1 MAARSPNLDVRA
13 AARFVLVALQPS
25 AIPMTRTS
33 LQAITW
39 GTVSAAVVSAMLLA
53 AAGDDA
59 SEWRFE
65 PPSAGVRPASLG
77 RNGATERLQP
87 TPAPSQRSSPDAAS
101 R

>member
-1 MAARSPNLDVRA
+1 M
-13 AARFVLVALQPS
+13 LVASRPS
-25 AIPMTRTS
+25 TLAMTRTS

-59 SEWRFE
+59 AEWRFE
-65 PPSAGVRPASLG
+65 PPGAGVRPAPLG
-77 RNGATERLQP
+77 RSGSTERLQP
-87 TPAPSQRSSPDAAS
+87 VQPPNERSSQTAAP

>member
-1 MAARSPNLDVRA
+1 
-13 AARFVLVALQPS
+13 
-25 AIPMTRTS
+25 MTRTS

-53 AAGDDA
+53 AAGDDT

-87 TPAPSQRSSPDAAS
+87 AQPPNERSSQTAVP

>member
-1 MAARSPNLDVRA
+1 
-13 AARFVLVALQPS
+13 
-25 AIPMTRTS
+25 MTRTS

-65 PPSAGVRPASLG
+65 PPSAGGRPASLG
-77 RNGATERLQP
+77 RSGAAERLQP
-87 TPAPSQRSSPDAAS
+87 AQPPNERSSQAVAP

>member
-1 MAARSPNLDVRA
+1 
-13 AARFVLVALQPS
+13 
-25 AIPMTRTS
+25 MTRTS

-59 SEWRFE
+59 AEWRFE
-65 PPSAGVRPASLG
+65 PPGAGERPAPLG
-77 RNGATERLQP
+77 RNGATERLQQAQP
-87 TPAPSQRSSPDAAS
+87 PNERSSQTTAP

>member
-87 TPAPSQRSSPDAAS
+87 PPPSQRSSPDAAS